1 MSPLKILPLNKFRR
15 LKEFSKVFKINEDTV
30 IAYDGNIYSNKPLHP
45 DVLVHEM
52 EHLRQQKE
60 HGLLNFTD
68 KYLNNKEF
76 RMEMER
82 LAYKKQL
89 ESIKDE
95 ELREA
100 VRKDAIIGLTSGLY
114 GKMTKKEAEKLLPN
128 KDKKLDVNKLGGIIY

>member
-1 MSPLKILPLNKFRR
+1 MVIYPLNKFRR

-30 IAYDGNIYSNKPLHP
+30 IAYDGNIYANKILYP

-68 KYLNNKEF
+68 KYLNNRAF
-76 RMEMER
+76 RLRMEAE
-82 LAYKKQL
+82 AYKVQL
-89 ESIKDE
+89 ESIDDL

-100 VRKDAIIGLTSGLY
+100 VRKDIIIGLMSGLY
-114 GKMTKKEAEKLLPN
+114 GKMSKKEAEKLLP
-128 KDKKLDVNKLGGIIY
+128 KEHKKLDVNKLI

>member
-30 IAYDGNIYSNKPLHP
+30 IAYDGNIYSNKPLYP
-45 DVLVHEM
+45 DVLEHEKVH
-52 EHLRQQKE
+52 LKQQKKY
-60 HGLLNFTD
+60 GLLNFTD
-68 KYLNNKEF
+68 KYLNNRAF
-76 RMEMER
+76 RLEMEAE
-82 LAYKKQL
+82 AYKVQL

-114 GKMTKKEAEKLLPN
+114 GKMSKKEAEKLLPN
-128 KDKKLDVNKLGGIIY
+128 KDKKLDVNKLV

>member
-1 MSPLKILPLNKFRR
+1 MIKIFPLNKFRR

-95 ELREA
+95 GLREA
-100 VRKDAIIGLTSGLY
+100 VRKDAIIGLCSGLY
-114 GKMTKKEAEKLLPN
+114 GKMSMTQAEKLLP
-128 KDKKLDVNKLGGIIY
+128 KETKKLDVNKLV

>member
-1 MSPLKILPLNKFRR
+1 MVIYPLNKFRR

-30 IAYDGNIYSNKPLHP
+30 IAYDGNIYANKILYP

-68 KYLNNKEF
+68 KYINNRAF
-76 RMEMER
+76 RLQMEAE
-82 LAYKKQL
+82 AYKVQL
-89 ESIKDE
+89 ESIDDL

-100 VRKDAIIGLTSGLY
+100 VRKDIIIGLMSGLY
-114 GKMTKKEAEKLLPN
+114 GKMSKKEAEKLLP
-128 KDKKLDVNKLGGIIY
+128 KEHKKLDVNKLI

>member
-1 MSPLKILPLNKFRR
+1 MVIYPLNKFRR

-30 IAYDGNIYSNKPLHP
+30 IAYDGNIYANKILYP

-68 KYLNNKEF
+68 KYLNNRAF
-76 RMEMER
+76 RLRMEAE
-82 LAYKKQL
+82 AYKVQL
-89 ESIKDE
+89 ESIDDL

-100 VRKDAIIGLTSGLY
+100 VRKDIIIGLMSGLY
-114 GKMTKKEAEKLLPN
+114 GKMSKKEAEKLLP
-128 KDKKLDVNKLGGIIY
+128 KEHKKLDVNKLV